1 MANINLTTGIITGT
15 QIPLDGKGYFIA
27 LNDMK
32 DLGILNY
39 KAYTYYD
46 TMIVTC
52 KENSSLYVWREALE
66 NEQGILVEGF
76 TYPAGAIANGID
88 YSLKTYNFFLYFD
101 PSGEQDGSESKII
114 SGSVYWVEGFLY
126 RSTVI
131 NYVINGV
138 EYFAP
143 ITDLTLDA
151 PDLTESRIDLFAVND
166 SGLVEIVKGANAVY
180 PVEPTLDL
188 TTQLKVSLAIIPA
201 DSDIPLNVS
210 TEQVYDE
217 NIEWTSSLLPP
228 TTSATINLESTNG
241 PSLNSLCIEGTDV
254 NPARAFKFIKSFLLP
269 TIGVSSLAF
278 DFKSKAAEVYG
289 IYIVLSKEGN
299 VVSQLIVENNTFG
312 FISTKID
319 NYQTANIPLSA
330 FNLTVDEFDEVQ
342 FSFVYIEGTISSV
355 TGFFMDNIRFVSGVN
370 NPVSDSS
377 YLALDD
383 TQDTSYAGKEG
394 YSPVVVNENSLR
406 FERPVKFTDLYK
418 GNAIIYGGVEHQPS
432 ISDLSYR
439 VWATSYII
447 NGIVYFTPVSEIVTL
462 NAAPTGV
469 GEKRLDVFAIAI
481 IGEPRAIGIEGIADV
496 SPVLPNLDQST
507 QVQVG
512 FKLLD
517 TNETVPPEI
526 ETLLVYSEN
535 VGDPVEWRNTS
546 FPISADLNYAIDP
559 FDGLKSISIPT
570 PTMPRLSW
578 TSDVAKEFNED
589 GSVIFSLKLNAIFS
603 RTASIKIGISN
614 LAETTTS
621 ILWLN
626 IRNFEIYGVENTLK
640 GWQKVQ
646 ISLAAFNYQGTEID
660 KFFFEFERTP
670 DIQIDLVE
678 IQTGV
683 AQPPLVL
690 DRVTRTS
697 ELINDGAD
705 RTSTYVETDQLS
717 LVAFSNDYNDLDNK
731 PAGKSVQNRYADM
744 AAMFA
749 DQANQNDAL
758 LQYVLDASGDATVDL
773 GYAYYEYLGTT
784 VGDITDYVKLSEEE
798 SMDVVEKT
806 NTSEFTNDGADGT
819 STYAETDEV
828 NLIKIPTDIRVI
840 PNSVLPSTTLD
851 VVVECK
857 DMTSDS
863 TVSFGTGLTLN
874 SQAVELNKFGSFVVR
889 ANVTFDATEQAID
902 VTVNNGLIGTGV
914 GLLNVLNGTSY
925 IPTINDWT
933 ELSISAPDISQT
945 SKLISTVL
953 GTNNSAVWDG
963 VVDETVDFVIKFN
976 IKISSLGLQENSNRP
991 NFFAIKQS
999 GGTNIATLQYQVEG
1013 FGGLNTYTEA
1023 LGGPLGQHK
1032 EGVTGITSYQEAWEW
1047 LIDNVLPEFR
1057 WNATSGELSY
1067 WRRGV
1072 QIRVFP
1078 SGLTTGTKLWFD
1090 AKYLDLVE
1098 IQYVDLSTAQAGEP
1112 YNDNYAKVGDN
1123 VSLFINDANYAPLN
1137 PISEIEVVPNSV
1149 LPSSTQDIVILGNDI
1164 NENTTINISGT
1175 STINSTIYELNKM
1188 GAPYLRAN
1196 ITFSATE
1203 EAIDIT
1209 LDNGLVTIFSG
1220 VLNVVNGTVYEPSN
1234 IDWIITEPADVDN
1247 NSVLTQVWNSF
1258 GYAEWVK
1265 EFDNTVDYIV
1275 YYNSDVSPL
1284 GTMPLY
1290 YQYRRPQLALLNVS
1304 DDTLRFAVNLAQGSS
1319 ATQYQFEY
1327 YSSDIAAW
1335 SSSKTFLSNKALG
1348 EIPIEFRF
1356 VSGIM
1361 YLYIDNVLK
1370 QTFATTITQTLK
1382 AKFEVRVLDVKN
1394 VKYTNLSTAL
1404 PGDPYNDNYSKIGD
1418 NVSLF
1423 VNDVPYLKDG
1433 SNTSDLVNDGEDGIN
1448 PYLNAL
1454 ESPYNT
1460 IIKGVASLIPT
1471 KYNLKNLF
1479 VTGTSA
1485 WTDDDADKY
1494 IKNYYVDI
1502 PNDTITFYITREYHL
1517 AIFAFNN
1524 SSSLNTITHYLDFD
1538 GFVTK
1543 PGNQTFRGNTNIQEV
1558 VFPRATGDSTFVF
1571 ENNSALTKL
1580 HLPYLDIAWVQNAS
1594 LLTDIDFSKAK
1605 SLINIKNIG
1614 AVGEMYAPL
1623 ATVVGFNQASGIT
1636 SWYLPSVETLSGNM
1650 YNNSPLTSLYAPN
1663 CKTYSALLR
1672 NANVITSLHLPN
1684 VTNASGLVSRAFE
1697 SDALTE
1703 IYMPKAKSFGSDS
1716 VLNGLFGGSTIGVGC
1731 TLTVNEFLRTSN
1743 GGAMNVNVAQ
1753 AISLGIKVVF
1763 AKDVNIALDNRILN
1777 ASVTTTYDFDH
1788 SRASDWKLTMI
1799 ADTTFTESDLPTLD
1813 KTIEFT
1819 FKLTGAFVPTFPTYW
1834 DVLGDAYDGAV
1845 WNFIAVQIHDGNSG
1859 TEEATVFISN
1869 IV

>member
-1 MANINLTTGIITGT
+1 MKKKYRLINTPSGVLNIL
-15 QIPLDGKGYFIA
+15 
-27 LNDMK
+27 
-32 DLGILNY
+32 
-39 KAYTYYD
+39 
-46 TMIVTC
+46 
-52 KENSSLYVWREALE
+52 KENLH
-66 NEQGILVEGF
+66 
-76 TYPAGAIANGID
+76 
-88 YSLKTYNFFLYFD
+88 K
-101 PSGEQDGSESKII
+101 
-114 SGSVYWVEGFLY
+114 
-126 RSTVI
+126 
-131 NYVINGV
+131 
-138 EYFAP
+138 
-143 ITDLTLDA
+143 
-151 PDLTESRIDLFAVND
+151 
-166 SGLVEIVKGANAVY
+166 
-180 PVEPTLDL
+180 
-188 TTQLKVSLAIIPA
+188 
-201 DSDIPLNVS
+201 
-210 TEQVYDE
+210 
-217 NIEWTSSLLPP
+217 
-228 TTSATINLESTNG
+228 
-241 PSLNSLCIEGTDV
+241 
-254 NPARAFKFIKSFLLP
+254 
-269 TIGVSSLAF
+269 
-278 DFKSKAAEVYG
+278 
-289 IYIVLSKEGN
+289 
-299 VVSQLIVENNTFG
+299 
-312 FISTKID
+312 
-319 NYQTANIPLSA
+319 
-330 FNLTVDEFDEVQ
+330 
-342 FSFVYIEGTISSV
+342 
-355 TGFFMDNIRFVSGVN
+355 
-370 NPVSDSS
+370 
-377 YLALDD
+377 
-383 TQDTSYAGKEG
+383 
-394 YSPVVVNENSLR
+394 
-406 FERPVKFTDLYK
+406 
-418 GNAIIYGGVEHQPS
+418 
-432 ISDLSYR
+432 
-439 VWATSYII
+439 
-447 NGIVYFTPVSEIVTL
+447 
-462 NAAPTGV
+462 
-469 GEKRLDVFAIAI
+469 
-481 IGEPRAIGIEGIADV
+481 
-496 SPVLPNLDQST
+496 
-507 QVQVG
+507 
-512 FKLLD
+512 
-517 TNETVPPEI
+517 
-526 ETLLVYSEN
+526 
-535 VGDPVEWRNTS
+535 
-546 FPISADLNYAIDP
+546 
-559 FDGLKSISIPT
+559 
-570 PTMPRLSW
+570 
-578 TSDVAKEFNED
+578 
-589 GSVIFSLKLNAIFS
+589 
-603 RTASIKIGISN
+603 
-614 LAETTTS
+614 
-621 ILWLN
+621 
-626 IRNFEIYGVENTLK
+626 
-640 GWQKVQ
+640 
-646 ISLAAFNYQGTEID
+646 
-660 KFFFEFERTP
+660 
-670 DIQIDLVE
+670 
-678 IQTGV
+678 
-683 AQPPLVL
+683 
-690 DRVTRTS
+690 
-697 ELINDGAD
+697 
-705 RTSTYVETDQLS
+705 
-717 LVAFSNDYNDLDNK
+717 AFSNDYNDLVNK

-806 NTSEFTNDGADGT
+806 NTSEFINDGSDGNSTYVENDEIELLISGKIDKFSGIENNIPKSLDAENLTPSRIVDTGTAIGIDTLNTPTKDLTFGNQDNKEIGIEESINVVPGKDLGITAGRTINFTDSDFSALNQVQRRWVNISGHPSGDVYAVADNNLYKQTNGQGDFLDITTAPSPSYAVHAALNNDLYISDGT
-819 STYAETDEV
+819 NVYKQTNATGTFNLFGSFPRFVFSVASASNGDIYVSTDGGDIYKQTGGIGTVDALGQISRTWQGISCNVNGDVYACVRGGDIYVQTGGVGDFIALGQTTQFWRTIECHSNGNVYAACGPSGGNPGDIFMQSASTGLFNPLDQGDKDWRGVTESATGDVYAAHFNGDIYFQNNDAFGTPDLDGGALKLRAGTGKGIGQSKVEFYTGQKTVSGTDMQLETLRGSVDEEGTWQFDDYGEGNKV
-828 NLIKIPTDIRVI
+828 GTPTKSLTVDIDGNILERGLSTELRAPIDIRVI

-863 TVSFGTGLTLN
+863 TVSFGTGLTIN

-889 ANVTFDATEQAID
+889 VNVTFDATEQAID
-902 VTVNNGLIGTGV
+902 VTVNNGLSGTAIGI
-914 GLLNVLNGTSY
+914 LNVVNGTVN
-925 IPTINDWT
+925 IPQTSDWTVDSGLIDLDITGEAKLHTQNVYGEADSFIIPANQDFDISFRFTKSDLEPVPYVSNFSRDIGLKRVSDSAKVVSFGTRYNGRIGAISDENTRVSTPNFYDINGVQWIGESGIDSELMSIRRVSGIISVISNRTQTTYYTFITAIND
-933 ELSISAPDISQT
+933 ELVLYASVREYDI
-945 SKLISTVL
+945 K
-953 GTNNSAVWDG
+953 D
-963 VVDETVDFVIKFN
+963 IK
-976 IKISSLGLQENSNRP
+976 
-991 NFFAIKQS
+991 
-999 GGTNIATLQYQVEG
+999 
-1013 FGGLNTYTEA
+1013 YT
-1023 LGGPLGQHK
+1023 
-1032 EGVTGITSYQEAWEW
+1032 
-1047 LIDNVLPEFR
+1047 
-1057 WNATSGELSY
+1057 
-1067 WRRGV
+1067 
-1072 QIRVFP
+1072 
-1078 SGLTTGTKLWFD
+1078 
-1090 AKYLDLVE
+1090 
-1098 IQYVDLSTAQAGEP
+1098 DLSTATAGEP

-1149 LPSSTQDIVILGNDI
+1149 LPSSTQDVVILGNDI

-1335 SSSKTFLSNKALG
+1335 SSSKTFLSNRALG

-1394 VKYTNLSTAL
+1394 VKYTNLSTAS
-1404 PGDPYNDNYSKIGD
+1404 PGDPYNDNYAKIGD

-1448 PYLNAL
+1448 PYLSAL

-1479 VTGTSA
+1479 VTGTSP

-1684 VTNASGLVSRAFE
+1684 VTNASGLVARAFE

-1716 VLNGLFGGSTIGVGC
+1716 VLNGMFSGSTIGVGC

-1799 ADTTFTESDLPTLD
+1799 ADTTFTESNLPTLD

-1819 FKLTGAFVPTFPTYW
+1819 FKLTGAFVPQFPTYW